1 MEEGKALAIVD
12 NKVIEDFIF
21 STGTTLNPQQKKL
34 FVALAVHNQL
44 DPFKREIH
52 AIPYKD
58 RDGKTTLSV
67 VTGYEVYLK
76 RAERSGKLDGW
87 RVWTEGQGEALKAIV
102 EIRRKDWTEPL
113 RHEVIFKEYNLGRSL
128 WISKPV
134 TMIKKVAI
142 AQGFR
147 LAFPEELGG
156 IPYTADEIDTEPIKT
171 EAPIEEAEVVGEVS
185 SEGSDQP
192 PPASSVTPEYS
203 ANYLKEIIAHMDKW
217 KNKFEAKN
225 GWEKNN
231 QEWSIN
237 LTAEDWQ
244 KALEYK
250 EKIKNKF
257 AEEKK

>member
-1 MEEGKALAIVD
+1 MDEGKALAIVD

-21 STGTTLNPQQKKL
+21 STGTILNPQQKKL
-34 FVALAVHNQL
+34 FMALATHNQL

-58 RDGKTTLSV
+58 KEGKATLSV

-87 RVWTEGQGEALKAIV
+87 KVWTEGQGDTLKAIV

-128 WISKPV
+128 WTSKPV

-171 EAPIEEAEVVGEVS
+171 EAPIEEAEVVGDVPMEDV
-185 SEGSDQP
+185 EKP
-192 PPASSVTPEYS
+192 PPLGYEDYYKRMSEIKNAYELKNWYS
-203 ANYLKEIIAHMDKW
+203 KH
-217 KNKFEAKN
+217 
-225 GWEKNN
+225 
-231 QEWSIN
+231 
-237 LTAEDWQ
+237 
-244 KALEYK
+244 YK
-250 EKIKNKF
+250 EMEKSLPQEQLAEIVNYKDFLKNKF

>member
-1 MEEGKALAIVD
+1 MQEEKRENLPIACVD

-21 STGTTLNPQQKKL
+21 STGTILNPQQKKL
-34 FVALAVHNQL
+34 FMALATHNQL

-58 RDGKTTLSV
+58 KEGKVSLSV

-87 RVWTEGQGEALKAIV
+87 KVWTEGQGDALKAIV

-113 RHEVIFKEYNLGRSL
+113 KHEVMFKEYNLGRSL

-171 EAPIEEAEVVGEVS
+171 DAKIEEAQVVGEPN
-185 SEGSDQP
+185 SEGNDQP
-192 PPASSVTPEYS
+192 PPASLSYEEYYKRMS
-203 ANYLKEIIAHMDKW
+203 DIANTFELKAWW
-217 KNKFEAKN
+217 KKH
-225 GWEKNN
+225 G
-231 QEWSIN
+231 
-237 LTAEDWQ
+237 AELKTLPKTEFDELVAF
-244 KALEYK
+244 KDFL
-250 EKIKNKF
+250 KNKF

>member
-1 MEEGKALAIVD
+1 MEENKALAIVD

-21 STGTTLNPQQKKL
+21 STGTILTPQHKKL
-34 FVALAVHNQL
+34 FIALAVHNQL

-58 RDGKTTLSV
+58 KEGRATLSV

-76 RAERSGKLDGW
+76 RAERSNKLDGW
-87 RVWTEGQGEALKAIV
+87 KVWTEGQGDALKAIV
-102 EIRRKDWTEPL
+102 EIRRKDWKEPL

-156 IPYTADEIDTEPIKT
+156 IPYTADEIDTEPIKI
-171 EAPIEEAEVVGEVS
+171 ELPIEDAPS
-185 SEGSDQP
+185 I
-192 PPASSVTPEYS
+192 VTPEPEKPEPPKPDYKFLKS
-203 ANYLKEIIAHMDKW
+203 MELAKKELGKELYYEVLYKYEFTHANEIEDSNVRIEVLKDMR
-217 KNKFEAKN
+217 EAFKR
-225 GWEKNN
+225 
-231 QEWSIN
+231 I
-237 LTAEDWQ
+237 
-244 KALEYK
+244 
-250 EKIKNKF
+250 
-257 AEEKK
+257 

>member
-58 RDGKTTLSV
+58 KEGKVSLSV

-87 RVWTEGQGEALKAIV
+87 KVWTEGQGDALKAIV
-102 EIRRKDWTEPL
+102 EIRRKDWKEPL
-113 RHEVIFKEYNLGRSL
+113 KHEVMFKEYNLGRSL
-128 WISKPV
+128 WTSKPV

-156 IPYTADEIDTEPIKT
+156 IPYTADEIDTEPVKT
-171 EAPIEEAEVVGEVS
+171 EPPIEAEVVEPEPEKPKTKNFDFLKSMSDAKKALGE
-185 SEGSDQP
+185 EKYYEILTGQ
-192 PPASSVTPEYS
+192 YGHLH
-203 ANYLKEIIAHMDKW
+203 ANLV
-217 KNKFEAKN
+217 
-225 GWEKNN
+225 
-231 QEWSIN
+231 
-237 LTAEDWQ
+237 TAENEQ
-244 KALEYK
+244 TEIYTEMKKAYK
-250 EKIKNKF
+250 EKAKGENK
-257 AEEKK
+257 